1 MMNLI
6 WDMLNLGYQLDIQV
20 KPQKKV
26 GTEFCFI
33 REYYGASEE
42 DLKFFSIETATE
54 AKVPV

>member
-1 MMNLI
+1 
-6 WDMLNLGYQLDIQV
+6 
-20 KPQKKV
+20 V